1 MNSLYEKIQ
10 KNEEELKRLRDKRE
24 NLDRQIKNLETK
36 LMNQKF
42 ALAHPSKRK
51 KETTEGTEIVTE
63 EVSNSSEEELTT
75 SSN

>member
-1 MNSLYEKIQ
+1 MKSLYEKVQ

-36 LMNQKF
+36 LINQKF
-42 ALAHPSKRK
+42 ALAHPSKKK
-51 KETTEGTEIVTE
+51 KETTEETEIVTK
-63 EVSNSSEEELTT
+63 EVSDSSEEELTT